1 VLEDGIVPFAIGC
14 EQRASRDSAALATLF
29 VVPPVGGPE
38 RNRMSAIINATDQTF
53 DAEVLASTAP
63 VLVDF
68 SAVWCGPCKKLEPI
82 VHEIAA
88 DYGERLKVVK
98 VDVDHSPSTAAKFG
112 VLSVP
117 TLLLFRGG
125 QVKDQYVGVLSKKA
139 LADRVDKVL

>member
-1 VLEDGIVPFAIGC
+1 MSTIV
-14 EQRASRDSAALATLF
+14 
-29 VVPPVGGPE
+29 
-38 RNRMSAIINATDQTF
+38 NATDQTF
-53 DAEVLASTAP
+53 DAEVLASAAP

-98 VDVDHSPSTAAKFG
+98 VDVDHSPGTAAKFG

-125 QVKDQYVGVLSKKA
+125 QVKDQVVGVLSKKA